1 MPRHIRNILIAALLA
16 LLALAAGINGYIHHQ
31 FKTNIDRALTSAS
44 MVAQIKYSDLSTSL
58 ISGEVKLKNVRV
70 SAAFLPEVVSLGDI
84 TLETP
89 GFVYMLNGPE
99 NIKQGNLPDHLGFKI
114 DGFYFDLHGETA
126 DWLDRLVKR
135 MQPIYA
141 NERKLCAGKSIFGP
155 SDYREM
161 GYTRLSSDMRFAY
174 AFNEANKTL
183 NINVTALTRNMGSME
198 ALINITNIGSMS
210 SEKVMQGGMPQLS
223 NVEVIYKDEGYTQHI
238 VKYCSEL
245 SNMKK
250 EDFIKA
256 EAKQSDKYFY
266 MTWGFAPGPGLR
278 EAYKDIL
285 YKSDTVTLTMAPGKE
300 FNPMMISTMSTNQIM
315 DALNVNLKINGLFV
329 SDLSFKMPPPAFAE
343 NFERQLAKSLDFEA
357 LLRGDPI
364 KPPVKIKK
372 PKVYKK
378 APAKYHTIKISEI
391 PKHITDF
398 VEITTKTGHVRKG
411 QLLRMDSKNLYVQ
424 KNVSGGKFIMTVPR
438 EKIKSVKAY
447 FSKYGLTSQ

>member
-1 MPRHIRNILIAALLA
+1 MPRHIRNILIAAILA

-31 FKTNIDRALTSAS
+31 FKTNIDKALNSVN
-44 MVAQIKYSDLSTSL
+44 MVAQIKYSDLSTSI
-58 ISGEVKLKNVRV
+58 ISGEVELKNVRI
-70 SAAFLPEVVSLGDI
+70 SAALLPEEITLGNV

-89 GFVYMLNGPE
+89 GFAYMLNGPE
-99 NIKQGNLPDHLGFKI
+99 NIKNGNLPDHLGFKI
-114 DGFYFDLHGETA
+114 EGFYFDLHSETA

-141 NERKLCAGKSIFGP
+141 SERKLCAGKSIFGP
-155 SDYREM
+155 SDYKEM

-174 AFNEANKTL
+174 AFNEINQTL
-183 NINVTALTRNMGSME
+183 DINVTALTRNMGSME

-223 NVEVIYKDEGYTQHI
+223 NVEVTYKDEGYVPHI

-245 SNMKK
+245 SNMEK

-256 EAKQSDKYFY
+256 EVKQSDKYFY
-266 MTWGFAPGPGLR
+266 MIWGFAPGQGLR
-278 EAYKDIL
+278 EAYKDFL
-285 YKSDTVTLTMAPGKE
+285 YKSDTLTLTMAPGKD
-300 FNPMMISTMSTNQIM
+300 FNPMMVSTMSTNELM

-343 NFERQLAKSLDFEA
+343 SFDRQLAKSLDFDA

-372 PKVYKK
+372 RKVYKK
-378 APAKYHTIKISEI
+378 APAKYHTISISEI

-398 VEITTKTGHVRKG
+398 VQITTKTGHIRKG
-411 QLLRMDSKNLYVQ
+411 QLLRMDSKNLYVR
-424 KNVSGGKFIMTVPR
+424 KKVSGGNFTMTVPR

-447 FSKYGLTSQ
+447 FSKYALTAE